1 MAPSSIPADRD
12 PSTEPTSVH
21 VSAGGLRLALAWDV
35 LLEVGEAGPL
45 TPVPGAQPWLA
56 GLAQWR
62 GRLITV
68 VDAGRLFGR
77 EPSSCRALVAL
88 RGLPCEVALGV
99 DELLGRAGDEEPADV
114 RLDAAALAAHAAFQP
129 GAAVRA
135 PGGAG

>member
-1 MAPSSIPADRD
+1 MVPPSAPTNH
-12 PSTEPTSVH
+12 TEATSLH
-21 VSAGGLRLALAWDV
+21 VSAGGVRLALPWAV

-45 TPVPGAQPWLA
+45 TPVPGAQPWLK

-68 VDAGRLFGR
+68 VDAGRLFGHG
-77 EPSSCRALVAL
+77 PSACRALVAL

-99 DELLGRAGDEEPADV
+99 DELLGRAGDDEAADV
-114 RLDAAALAAHAAFQP
+114 RLDAAALAAHPAFQP

>member
-1 MAPSSIPADRD
+1 MVPPSAQPDHD

-21 VSAGGLRLALAWDV
+21 VSAGGVRLALAWDV

-45 TPVPGAQPWLA
+45 TPVPGAQPWLT

-62 GRLITV
+62 GRLISV

-77 EPSSCRALVAL
+77 GPSSCRALVAL
-88 RGLPCEVALGV
+88 RGLACEVALGV
-99 DELLGRAGDEEPADV
+99 DELLGPAGDEEAADV
-114 RLDAAALAAHAAFQP
+114 RLDAAALAAHPAFQP